1 MADPT
6 GYRISYSFGGYQA
19 SNPTRPLPAP
29 QVDNEFENIEIAIA
43 QLVAAVKNVRR
54 ADGKLQNNLVTF
66 DSLANEIRL
75 LFNDGAVDNATLLAA
90 AVASASA
97 SATSAQASADAAAAA
112 SGLDPALVLAG
123 AALDSETV
131 FASASTTN
139 IGGSAT
145 TRVRIDG
152 TATINSLGVVSKRLR
167 IVRYNGVLQIA
178 HNAVS
183 QVLIGGASRTVAVGD
198 QSLFMSDA
206 DGNWRELLYSKADGS
221 PLAIVDRSITYAKLQ
236 NASGVGVILGRKTA
250 GSGIFEECTFSDILD
265 MVTGVAQGD
274 LLFRGAAGWKRLG
287 AGAAGQ
293 YIKSNG
299 AGADLSYQTLFGQ
312 LLHVREEQAT
322 NTNTASNLTGSTW
335 SQCVLNTVKTNEIV
349 GASLGSNQITLPAGT
364 YYATISV
371 PINFVVAGAVL
382 YFKSRLRNLTAGAT
396 VVFTPTTGQNG
407 TTAAAAV
414 NPIQSAS
421 ARFTLSATSVLEFQ
435 HWQNRGTGAFLGG
448 AVTSGYGEPE
458 IYADVQI
465 VKVA

>member
-1 MADPT
+1 MADPQT
-6 GYRISYSFGGYQA
+6 YRVTYSFGGYQA
-19 SNPTRPLPAP
+19 SNPSRPLPAP
-29 QVDNEFENIEIAIA
+29 QVDNEFSNIERAIN
-43 QLVAAVKNVRR
+43 QLVAAVKNIRR
-54 ADGKLQNNLVTF
+54 ADGKLQNNVVTF

-131 FASASTTN
+131 FTSASTTN

-183 QVLIGGASRTVAVGD
+183 QVLIGGASRTVAVD
-198 QSLFMSDA
+198 DLSLFMSDA
-206 DGNWRELLYSKADGS
+206 AGNWRELLYSKADGS

-274 LLFRGAAGWKRLG
+274 ILFRGVSGWKRLG

-312 LLHVREEQAT
+312 LLHVTEDQNSGVASSNPT
-322 NTNTASNLTGSTW
+322 TNTAWFTR
-335 SQCVLNTVKTNEIV
+335 VLNTTRVNDIT

-364 YYATISV
+364 YDIEAFAAHYVITNNTLIRTKV
-371 PINFVVAGAVL
+371 
-382 YFKSRLRNLTAGAT
+382 RL
-396 VVFTPTTGQNG
+396 QNITDG
-407 TTAAAAV
+407 TTV
-414 NPIQSAS
+414 LNGVTIGVYEGGTGNEGGINNVSLRG
-421 ARFTLSATSVLEFQ
+421 RFTLAATKTFALQSYFTGGNAGSSAVSQ
-435 HWQNRGTGAFLGG
+435 GTE
-448 AVTSGYGEPE
+448 VYS
-458 IYADVQI
+458 DVMI
-465 VKVA
+465 RKVA